1 MITLIVLSR
10 KPKRPVTFPSAS
22 RFNVDTLTLYNWRL
36 SSRLPVSP
44 IRTQPLTISQL
55 VLHVD
60 GNSKFDDLEELD
72 GHPWEAPYD
81 IPSVKIILGWSKF
94 PARNKTITAKTA
106 RAAVISGLDC
116 IKEALPDLCT
126 KQITIS
132 PHVEGGNHVYC
143 FPQSLPDIELSERFP
158 AIAFRTDCTC
168 GHGDTTGCESPLH
181 VVPVILSSTHTRS
194 GSNLNS
200 VAGNQA
206 QDSEMAKN
214 LDRS

>member
-1 MITLIVLSR
+1 
-10 KPKRPVTFPSAS
+10 
-22 RFNVDTLTLYNWRL
+22 LTLYNWRL
-36 SSRLPVSP
+36 SSGLPVSP
-44 IRTQPLTISQL
+44 VRTQPLIISQL
-55 VLHVD
+55 VLYVD
-60 GNSKFDDLEELD
+60 GTGKYDDSEELY

-81 IPSVKIILGWSKF
+81 IPSVTIILDWSKF
-94 PARNKTITAKTA
+94 PARNKTIVAKTA
-106 RAAVISGLDC
+106 QAAVIRGLDC
-116 IKEALPDLCT
+116 LKEALPDLWT

-143 FPQSLPDIELSERFP
+143 FPQSLPDIEPSERFP
-158 AIAFRTDCTC
+158 GIAFRTDCTC

-181 VVPVILSSTHTRS
+181 AVPVTLSSTHTRS
-194 GSNLNS
+194 GSIMNS